1 VHPNA
6 RWRFATEA
14 WRLAPI
20 DALAQQ
26 SFTMNVT
33 SPFAAIPPWLILA
46 ILIPL
51 AAYFLQVAA
60 NFCGVDLPSFK
71 RSALIAV
78 GVGAVAF
85 FTFDGLG
92 YGLAIGMR
100 DVTHLTFPPGYGYS
114 NWLQE
119 PMYLKWQV
127 LGVVPVLRYLPI
139 VFAICLAA
147 TLYVFLLKENFR
159 VVLVVFFM
167 QWVLTIVAMSL
178 VAFALSNFLGV
189 FRPQGQQQPA
199 VAHTPQGPDPRAVT
213 RPRPIRRGTPQPA
226 PAPQPPAAAPG
237 TQEGVSL
244 RDTLAHYQAELSP
257 FLAKA
262 REALDAF
269 YERINPYLEP
279 VKEAAAPYTRYLP
292 DVVQEFLDDGG
303 WFWVLL
309 GLTVIGLL
317 GLRSIYVRFKRSFRR
332 RKKQRARVQKHIE
345 IDLEEVSGAFTE
357 PGANQI
363 TVREFPG
370 RVRLVVMAPASS
382 YVGELLPE
390 MAESLLDWI
399 KPGLGE
405 VYETDSPRS
414 LVWPRMS
421 SENRFLELF
430 SRAVRIPEPPGR
442 RTPWVVLAGTTQL
455 GRQRIYL
462 GVGVHL
468 DKAGY
473 LREIRVEK
481 GKWSEVLGIQP
492 TPED

>member
-1 VHPNA
+1 M
-6 RWRFATEA
+6 T
-14 WRLAPI
+14 
-20 DALAQQ
+20 DADDERPQD
-26 SFTMNVT
+26 FTMNVT
-33 SPFAAIPPWLILA
+33 SPFATMPLWLIPA

-51 AAYFLQVAA
+51 AAYFLQFAA
-60 NFCGVDLPSFK
+60 NFCGVNFPSFK
-71 RSALIAV
+71 RSALIAALT
-78 GVGAVAF
+78 GAAAF

-100 DVTHLTFPPGYGYS
+100 DITHLTFPPGYGYV

-139 VFAICLAA
+139 VFAICLAG
-147 TLYVFLLKENFR
+147 TLYVFLLKESFR
-159 VVLVVFFM
+159 VVLVVFLI
-167 QWVLTIVAMSL
+167 QWVLTIVAASL

-189 FRPQGQQQPA
+189 FGTPGQQQPA
-199 VAHTPQGPDPRAVT
+199 VAHTPQGPDPRALT
-213 RPRPIRRGTPQPA
+213 RPRAQRHGTPPPPA
-226 PAPQPPAAAPG
+226 PAPQPPTAPG

-244 RDTLAHYQAELSP
+244 RDALAHYRAELTP
-257 FLAKA
+257 FLTKA
-262 REALDAF
+262 QEALDAF
-269 YERINPYLEP
+269 YERINPYLDP
-279 VKEAAAPYTRYLP
+279 IKEGTRSYTRYLP
-292 DVVQEFLDDGG
+292 EVVQEFLDDGG

-309 GLTVIGLL
+309 GLTVTGLL
-317 GLRSIYVRFKRSFRR
+317 GLRSIYLRFKKSFRR
-332 RKKQRARVQKHIE
+332 RKKRQARSQKRIE
-345 IDLEEVSGAFTE
+345 IDLEEVAGGFTE

-370 RVRLVVMAPASS
+370 RLRLVVMAPASS

-405 VYETDSPRS
+405 VYESDCPRS
-414 LVWPRMS
+414 VVWPRMS
-421 SENRFLELF
+421 SEDRFLELF
-430 SRAVRIPEPPGR
+430 SSAVLIPQERGR

-462 GVGVHL
+462 GVGVYL

-473 LREIRVEK
+473 LREVKVEK
-481 GKWSEVLGIQP
+481 GKWGEVLGIQRS
-492 TPED
+492 PED